1 MYNLTTLLCAFVL
14 LFSVQYV
21 SSQSFEEMNIPD
33 VTTTLSASRSA
44 NFIDVNGDG
53 WDDIFFSNGPYDSQD
68 NMLYIN
74 EKDGGFDTIT
84 TDDIV
89 SDNSRSDGT
98 SFADVD
104 NDGDLDAYVVTYGFG
119 GSGNPNLFYRNDGE
133 GSFTYEPDNALGLV
147 NSYSEMGT
155 WVDINNDQYLD
166 MYFTNSYLNL
176 HNSYFENQG
185 DGSFLEIN
193 DLSITNDNLA
203 TRSVDWIDYDGDGD
217 SDLFLTNENN
227 AKNSLFRNDGP
238 NNFVQIDNLSIVQG
252 FNNSAGSS
260 WADVDNDGDFD
271 LFVANWE
278 GQDNQLF
285 INNNGVFS
293 EQVNSIIASGG
304 GSSFGS
310 SFGDMDN
317 DGDLDLFVCN
327 AYFTGQTKNF
337 VYINDGQGNF
347 SQDTSSDLA
356 NHTGNT
362 FGCAFGDY
370 DHDGWLDIILANT
383 FSENQANSLF
393 HNTGEGNNWVKL
405 ICKGTTSNFSAVGA
419 KVRVRST
426 ISGEE
431 VWQTRKITASSGYCS
446 QNSYTVHV
454 GLGDASNIDEIEIL
468 WPSGLTENFN
478 DIAINEMYIIIEEGG
493 ITLNSGNAVKQE
505 KIRTYPNPV
514 QSNFMLEGEL
524 SNSNSEVSLS
534 IFNLQGK
541 EVKRIKSIFL
551 NGKYVK
557 ELIDIS
563 NLNSGIY
570 LFAMKN
576 GKKLLHTGKI
586 IKE

>member
-1 MYNLTTLLCAFVL
+1 MYKLTTLLSAFVL
-14 LFSVQYV
+14 LFSMQYV
-21 SSQSFEEMNIPD
+21 SSQSFEETNIPD
-33 VTTTLSASRSA
+33 LTTTLSASRSA

-53 WDDIFFSNGPYDSQD
+53 WDDIFFSNGPYGSQD

-74 EKDGGFDTIT
+74 EKDGSFDTIT

-119 GSGNPNLFYRNDGE
+119 GSGNPNLFYRNDGD

-176 HNSYFENQG
+176 NNSYFENQG
-185 DGSFLEIN
+185 DGSFLEIDN
-193 DLSITNDNLA
+193 LSITDDNLA
-203 TRSVDWIDYDGDGD
+203 TRSVDWIDYDNDGD

-238 NNFVQIDNLSIVQG
+238 DNFVQIDDISIVEG
-252 FNNSAGSS
+252 NNNSAGSS

-278 GQDNQLF
+278 GQNNQLF
-285 INNNGVFS
+285 INNGGVFT
-293 EQVNSIIASGG
+293 EQLSSIIASGG

-347 SQDTSSDLA
+347 SQDNSSDLA
-356 NHTGNT
+356 NHAGNT

-405 ICKGTTSNFSAVGA
+405 ICKGTISNFSAVGA
-419 KVRVRST
+419 KVRLRST
-426 ISGEE
+426 INGEE

-454 GLGDASNIDEIEIL
+454 GLGDANNIDEIEVQ
-468 WPSGLTENFN
+468 WPSGLTENFD
-478 DIAINEMYIIIEEGG
+478 DIAINKMYVIIEEGG
-493 ITLNSGNAVKQE
+493 ITLSSGNAVKQE

-524 SNSNSEVSLS
+524 SNSISEISLS

-541 EVKRIKSIFL
+541 EVKTIKSISL
-551 NGKYVK
+551 DGNYVK
-557 ELIDIS
+557 ESIDVS
-563 NLNSGIY
+563 DLNSGIY
-570 LFAMKN
+570 LYSLRN
-576 GKKLLHTGKI
+576 GKKQLYAGKI